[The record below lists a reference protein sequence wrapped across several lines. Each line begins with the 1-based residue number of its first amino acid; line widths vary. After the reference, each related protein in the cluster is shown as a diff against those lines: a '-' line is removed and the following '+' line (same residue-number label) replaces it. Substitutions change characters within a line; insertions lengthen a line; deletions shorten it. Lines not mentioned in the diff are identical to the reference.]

1 MSCVLVFILKILY
14 CGYTLNLGFSDSE
27 ESLLLDEE
35 DNSSHPFDA
44 RVCCVSSC
52 ISLIEGCVGTPGEDE
67 LVDLAADPDELV
79 LLVDAASISL
89 KPLLP
94 VVVIL
99 GVLAVLVFVFVVV
112 LLLDIV
118 CLLDVGFLFA
128 LVAVP

>member
-1 MSCVLVFILKILY
+1 MYCVLVLLLKILY
-14 CGYTLNLGFSDSE
+14 CGYTLNLGFSGSE

-35 DNSSHPFDA
+35 DDSNNPLNA

-52 ISLIEGCVGTPGEDE
+52 ISLIDGCVGTPEEDE
-67 LVDLAADPDELV
+67 LVHLAADLDELV
-79 LLVDAASISL
+79 LLIDAASISL

-112 LLLDIV
+112 LLLDV
-118 CLLDVGFLFA
+118 VGLLEVGLLLA
-128 LVAVP
+128 